1 MLSNDLALAADWI
14 AGHVRRNERI
24 SVHAAAC
31 LAQQLMDLS
40 ARAEQMEIAPLRLN
54 SPEVA
59 LGFKRKDR
67 AHG

>member
-1 MLSNDLALAADWI
+1 MLSNDLANAADWI

-40 ARAEQMEIAPLRLN
+40 ARAEQLEIAPLRLH
-54 SPEVA
+54 SPEVS
-59 LGFKRKDR
+59 LPFRKRANAR
-67 AHG
+67 